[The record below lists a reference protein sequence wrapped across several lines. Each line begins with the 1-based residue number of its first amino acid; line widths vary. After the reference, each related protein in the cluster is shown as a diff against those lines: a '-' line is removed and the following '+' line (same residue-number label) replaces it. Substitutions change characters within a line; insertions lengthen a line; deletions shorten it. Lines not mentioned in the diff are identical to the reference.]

1 MTKRGG
7 ELSVDWDPPERK
19 RLRNEGSMPHGW
31 ITTHISAEQGHFNAI
46 AILLQQTQSTSLAH
60 SMDVAVQMVQK
71 LKQIQS
77 LNTSLACEL
86 FEQVYNQVLDYVG
99 SVVHKLHRSDTP
111 GLPNQSDDIQSVQR
125 SFAGVYQY
133 LVEIIAKH
141 TESSSRHTP
150 PTVSDNESFLLA
162 LPLALHL
169 RKYSQDLVPHDI
181 PILSEFLA
189 SNANTDPIA
198 QSSAVASFIALALQ
212 EKTYSGP
219 YLSWMLRVYSWCLS
233 KGQELR
239 QPAWLLFPAFCM
251 YMNRHGKDGFSEL
264 ADKPRIAVDDPL
276 ELLGVVSHAIGL
288 VSCARSGGLQLNAP
302 KNTQTMELGDSDNCA
317 DAKLITVYE
326 AIQLMLSTP
335 ESDMHAI
342 YTIYSCCK
350 CDDTLSNSRLS
361 NANEACSLKEVSM
374 SDWLAFWFIA
384 SNRQHEAI
392 SAQFV
397 RNATRFVSHASPQDM
412 TLHSSPLGQGIIRR
426 LSSSSRE
433 IRLSAQ
439 SAILSYSQSL
449 QQDTPLIAQTK
460 QANRAETIH
469 IMRKLVQEL
478 CKPSIIEE
486 ALVLVAGGIG
496 RLSQIHEESM
506 SSVLSF
512 LVGYFCS
519 SNVFLRAVAMEQLL
533 SVSQAQKQ
541 PLAQL
546 LTYFASQIAC
556 VLAGTL
562 KSRTPSPSF
571 SQCMQMLGT
580 STGEFLDR
588 HQARIVP
595 NLFVAGNDSALRV
608 VAEIL
613 NTPLSVLCVNQAAPI
628 FAQIFLMD
636 DQLMQQA
643 MQRFVDLLSAE
654 SGLDQEQVEV
664 NIPSLL
670 RSCLVNLVFN
680 LVLALGDQDRVLRK
694 RAHSAIATVQSL
706 LDSPVNTSEGGSS
719 QGVVAIV
726 HQNSATISNGDSAL
740 DLQSDG
746 QAAAQS
752 ARLANFLSRHVLGVL
767 AYMNELLRDKQE
779 TNEVRSVNER
789 RKAVVAMGQLVKL
802 LGAQAA
808 VHVNSLVAS
817 LTPPLKGLLVDSA
830 LYAWMN
836 LAESLRN
843 VQLSADHVN
852 ALLVPL
858 LSTFISAKHETKSL
872 VAKAVDRI
880 VTSHASSI
888 KKHYTLI
895 CPVLD
900 HPLLATSHKTVQSIG
915 RKMDLRQ
922 RLTALKQL
930 LESRDATIVLCAARA
945 MYALL
950 QNNSAIS
957 SWKAAFRSGRAIAT
971 KSRNDSQSETMFV
984 GELLRALRAGCS
996 VGGFLSDM
1004 AAAACAACIGAIG
1017 VVNEQLLDQDS
1028 LSSSL
1033 KQTSYATLRDLNAS
1047 SDERVEFACTL
1058 IVDHLARA
1066 FATAPSPSVQMF
1078 TAYSI
1083 QELLRLVGF
1092 SRDIQNPTCTNCD
1105 VRRSKSDSRLQS
1117 SKPDTLWL
1125 QQRWEMLPP
1134 DVVETISPLLD
1145 SQYTLKSS
1153 KRSDTLTGSRR
1164 AACVKTSTTHKGWLR
1179 AWCTELVNSLPQ
1191 SPAGDLFSACLG
1203 AIREGSVEFLMFLL
1217 PHVAFQYSLLNC
1229 SDSSEVPIVIDDDDN
1244 DNNDD
1249 KGQNAQLHAA
1259 VDELLAV
1266 FSYDSAEICMDA
1278 DQLRQCR
1285 ISALELLDTYD
1296 SYVRCCKK
1304 EQAETASRRSS
1315 RRGPSRRVA
1324 TKEEQAAQHVLDA
1337 VPRDVMARAA
1347 AACGQYERAILC
1359 IEQWQRQREDGLGLV
1374 GNVEDAAMAA
1384 LQDLYFS
1391 IGDED
1396 GVAGAE
1402 VYRKSEDVELTLRR
1416 YEMEGRW
1423 AHALIGHEA
1432 LLRKDPTNEKAQDR
1446 WLASLQSMGQ
1456 WEGAWT
1462 AACSL
1467 SAQHPTNASLR
1478 AACDAAAWRLRKW
1491 DWIQEQKA
1499 EAMQDQTRFDAI
1511 TGALVLG
1518 VGQDNT
1524 LQHLTQPLSL
1534 DGSTSLADW
1543 ARHIVGHSIANGE
1556 GTAEIRAHMLGDLAL
1571 AELHL
1576 GGSTH
1581 NCTSINSLAEQW
1593 KLRIG
1598 SLPMTY
1604 AVQEPIL
1611 ALQASIFDLIRERA
1625 TECGCGSMAAQL
1637 AARTRLQAAQLARI
1651 GGNSAAALGMVAF
1664 VESAGDGAG
1673 VVLQR
1678 LQIEHAQ
1685 VMWEE
1690 GRKTDAISTVK
1701 RVSTVLKKH
1710 VFPDSDG
1717 DSTAGT
1723 GSCARTEVD
1732 EPRATYAQAMLLL
1745 SQWQK
1750 ATNALGSKYLIEQH
1764 ENAVKAQ
1771 ESDRSHYMLARL
1783 YESLYETM
1791 SRRPLPRSSREAQ
1804 QEQRNL
1810 QLITLQYYMVRH
1822 YCRTVMHGSRYL
1834 YCALPRLL
1842 TVWMDFGASVLRP
1855 PDSNNK
1861 RIVERFQNANR
1872 VVGNLARRLPTYNFL
1887 VVLSQLVSRIC
1898 HPNEEVYAVI
1908 ENILL
1913 NALTLYPQ
1921 QSLWQL
1927 VAVQRSTLA
1936 ARASRCNAV
1945 LAKARAARPDD
1956 TMHVGDLVQQ
1966 ATKLTDLLLS
1976 MCNFVPSRRDLTTL
1990 SMTRDFRALSRT
2002 APLNLVLPLQRCLVP
2017 TLPNATGIAAD
2028 LALACADSASSSQ
2041 RAALHRPFPS
2051 DLPTIESFEDSVQVM
2066 SSLQRPKKITIVGSD
2081 GVRYSF
2087 LCKPKDDLRK
2097 DARLME
2103 FNAMINQ
2110 LLGADARAQKNHL
2123 HICTY
2128 AVTPLNEECGL
2139 IEWVP
2144 ATVGI
2149 RHVLLPLYKEHG
2161 VSVTTTQ
2168 VRDLMNAGGSAK
2180 PVDTF
2185 RDKVLPLFPPVL
2197 YEWFMREFACPR
2209 TWLQARQTFTRS
2221 AAVMS
2226 IVGYILGLGDRHCEN
2241 ILLDQRSG
2249 AAVHVDFN
2257 CLFEKGMTLETPEK
2271 VPFRLTH
2278 NLVDAMGAT
2287 GYEGAFR
2294 NTCELTLRLL
2304 REHYEALMSVLE
2316 SFLHDP
2322 LVEWS
2327 KRNTRANKRASAAI
2341 VVDGQPNAQA
2351 TRCLESIRKKLEGN
2365 PLNMIPLSVE
2375 GQVDMLIKEATDLEN
2390 LSSMYIGWAP
2400 FM

>member
-1 MTKRGG
+1 MTKRSG

-19 RLRNEGSMPHGW
+19 RLRNEGSMPRKW
-31 ITTHISAEQGHFNAI
+31 TTTHISAEQGYVNAI
-46 AILLQQTQSTSLAH
+46 NMLLKQTQSISLVR
-60 SMDVAVQMVQK
+60 SMDVAVQLVQN
-71 LKQIQS
+71 LKQMQS
-77 LNTSLACEL
+77 LNTPLACEL
-86 FEQVYNQVLDYVG
+86 FEQVYSHVLDFVG
-99 SVVHKLHRSDTP
+99 SVVNKLCRSDKTS
-111 GLPNQSDDIQSVQR
+111 LSNECDDLQPIQR
-125 SFAGVYQY
+125 SFAGIYQY

-141 TESSSRHTP
+141 TESIRHTP
-150 PTVSDNESFLLA
+150 TAVSDNESFLLA
-162 LPLALHL
+162 LPLVIHL
-169 RKYSQDLVPHDI
+169 GKQNQDLFPHDI
-181 PILSEFLA
+181 PMLSGYIA
-189 SNANTDPIA
+189 GNANMERIT
-198 QSSAVASFIALALQ
+198 QTSTMVSLIALSLQ
-212 EKTYSGP
+212 EKSYSAS
-219 YLSWMLRVYSWCLS
+219 YLPWMLRVYSWCLS
-233 KGQELR
+233 KDQELR
-239 QPAWLLFPAFCM
+239 RVVWLLFPAFCM
-251 YMNRHGKDGFSEL
+251 YMNKLGKDGFAEL
-264 ADKPRIAVDDPL
+264 AEKPRIAVDDPL
-276 ELLGVVSHAIGL
+276 EVLGVVSHVIGL
-288 VSCARSGGLQLNAP
+288 VSCARAGGLQLNVP
-302 KNTQTMELGDSDNCA
+302 ENTQTMELDNDNDSA
-317 DAKLITVYE
+317 DLKPTTVYE
-326 AIQLMLSTP
+326 VIRSVLNASA
-335 ESDMHAI
+335 SDMHAI
-342 YTIYSCCK
+342 YTIYSCSK
-350 CDDTLSNSRLS
+350 CDGILNDASSSNSK
-361 NANEACSLKEVSM
+361 EICQLKEVSM

-384 SNRQHEAI
+384 SNRQHEAT
-392 SAQFV
+392 SARFV

-433 IRLSAQ
+433 IRLAAQ
-439 SAILSYSQSL
+439 SAILSYSRPL

-460 QANRAETIH
+460 QVNRAETMK
-469 IMRKLVQEL
+469 IMRRLVQEL
-478 CKPSIIEE
+478 RKPSIIEE

-496 RLSQIHEESM
+496 QLSQLHEDSM
-506 SSVLSF
+506 NNVLSF

-533 SVSQAQKQ
+533 LVSQAQKQ

-546 LTYFASQIAC
+546 LAYFAPQISC
-556 VLAGTL
+556 ILASTL
-562 KSRTPSPSF
+562 KSQNPSPSF
-571 SQCMQMLGT
+571 AQCMQMLET
-580 STGEFLDR
+580 STAEFLDK

-595 NLFVAGNDSALRV
+595 YLFVSGNENALRA

-613 NTPLSVLCVNQAAPI
+613 NTPLPVLCVNQAAPI

-694 RAHSAIATVQSL
+694 RAHSAIATVQNL
-706 LDSPVNTSEGGSS
+706 LDSSLNTFEGCSS

-726 HQNSATISNGDSAL
+726 QQNATAIDSGDNSL
-740 DLQSDG
+740 NLQTDI
-746 QAAAQS
+746 QAAMQNTQ
-752 ARLANFLSRHVLGVL
+752 LAKFLSRHILGVL
-767 AYMNELLRDKQE
+767 AYMNELLRDRQE
-779 TNEVRSVNER
+779 TNEIRSVNER
-789 RKAVVAMGQLVKL
+789 RKAVVALGQLVKL
-802 LGAQAA
+802 LGTQAA
-808 VHVNSLVAS
+808 IHVNSLVAS
-817 LTPPLKGLLVDSA
+817 LTPALNGLLVESA
-830 LYAWMN
+830 LYAWVN
-836 LAESLRN
+836 LAESLSDI
-843 VQLSADHVN
+843 QLSADHIN

-858 LSTFISAKHETKSL
+858 LSTFIAAEHETKSL
-872 VAKAVDRI
+872 VAKAVDSI
-880 VTSHASSI
+880 VTSHTASI

-900 HPLLATSHKTVQSIG
+900 HPLLNTSHKAMQSIG

-930 LESRDATIVLCAARA
+930 LESRDATIVLCASRA
-945 MYALL
+945 MYVLL
-950 QNNSAIS
+950 QNNATVSA
-957 SWKAAFRSGRAIAT
+957 WKAAFRSGRAIAA

-984 GELLRALRAGCS
+984 GELLRALRAGCNVS
-996 VGGFLSDM
+996 GSLSHM

-1017 VVNEQLLDQDS
+1017 VVNEKLLDQDS
-1028 LSSSL
+1028 LSSPL
-1033 KQTSYATLRDLNAS
+1033 KQTASCATLRDLNAS

-1058 IVDHLARA
+1058 IVDYLARA
-1066 FATAPSPSVQMF
+1066 FAMAPSPSVQMF

-1092 SRDIQNPTCTNCD
+1092 SRDLLSHDPINRDTRHN
-1105 VRRSKSDSRLQS
+1105 KSDRKQQASIVDAS
-1117 SKPDTLWL
+1117 WL
-1125 QQRWEMLPP
+1125 KQRWEMLPP
-1134 DVVETISPLLD
+1134 DVAETITPLLD

-1153 KRSDTLTGSRR
+1153 KRSDTFAGARR
-1164 AACVKTSTTHKGWLR
+1164 TACVKTSTTHKGWLR

-1191 SPAGDLFSACLG
+1191 SPAGNLFSACLG
-1203 AIREGSVEFLMFLL
+1203 AVREGSVELLMFLL

-1229 SDSSEVPIVIDDDDN
+1229 SDTADAPIVIDDNDDN
-1244 DNNDD
+1244 SGENT
-1249 KGQNAQLHAA
+1249 KLHAA

-1266 FSYDSAEICMDA
+1266 FSYDAAEICMNA

-1296 SYVRCCKK
+1296 AYVRRCKK

-1315 RRGPSRRVA
+1315 RRGSSRNVA
-1324 TKEEQAAQHVLDA
+1324 TKEERAAQHVLSA
-1337 VPRDVMARAA
+1337 IPHDVMARAA

-1359 IEQWQRQREDGLGLV
+1359 IEQWQRQREESSGLV
-1374 GNVEDAAMAA
+1374 GNVDDAAMAA

-1432 LLRKDPTNEKAQDR
+1432 LLRKDPNNEKAQDR

-1491 DWIQEQKA
+1491 DWIQEQKT
-1499 EAMQDQTRFDAI
+1499 EALQDRTRFDAI

-1518 VGQDNT
+1518 VGQDNS
-1524 LQHLTQPLSL
+1524 LQQLIQPLSL
-1534 DGSTSLADW
+1534 DGNTNLADW
-1543 ARHIVGHSIANGE
+1543 ARHIVGHSIANDE
-1556 GTAEIRAHMLGDLAL
+1556 AAAEIRAHMLGDLAL

-1576 GGSTH
+1576 GGSAH
-1581 NCTSINSLAEQW
+1581 SCASLNLLAEQW
-1593 KLRIG
+1593 KLRVG

-1604 AVQEPIL
+1604 AAQEPIL
-1611 ALQASIFDLIRERA
+1611 ALQASVFDLIRER
-1625 TECGCGSMAAQL
+1625 TTDCVCGGMAAQL

-1651 GGNSAAALGMVAF
+1651 GGNSAAALGIVAF
-1664 VESAGDGAG
+1664 VESAGAEAG

-1690 GRKTDAISTVK
+1690 GRKTDAISIVK
-1701 RVSTVLKKH
+1701 RVSAVLKRH
-1710 VFPDSDG
+1710 VFPDNDG
-1717 DSTAGT
+1717 DSATGT
-1723 GSCARTEVD
+1723 ESCGRTEVD
-1732 EPRATYAQAMLLL
+1732 EPRSTYAQAMLLL

-1908 ENILL
+1908 ESILL

-1945 LAKARAARPDD
+1945 LAKARATRPDD

-1990 SMTRDFRALSRT
+1990 SMTRDFRALSRVV
-2002 APLNLVLPLQRCLVP
+2002 PLNLVLPLQRCLVP
-2017 TLPNATGIAAD
+2017 ALPNATGIAAD

-2041 RAALHRPFPS
+2041 RAAMHRPFPS
-2051 DLPTIESFEDSVQVM
+2051 DLPTIDSFDDAVQVM
-2066 SSLQRPKKITIVGSD
+2066 SSLQRPKKITILGSD

-2123 HICTY
+2123 RICTY

-2168 VRDLMNAGGSAK
+2168 VRDMMNASGTAK
-2180 PVDTF
+2180 PVDVF

-2197 YEWFMREFACPR
+2197 HEWFAREFACPR
-2209 TWLQARQTFTRS
+2209 SWLQARQTFTRS

-2327 KRNTRANKRASAAI
+2327 KRNTRANKRASAIIAA
-2341 VVDGQPNAQA
+2341 DGQPNAQA